1 MSFKEDRFCFS
12 ISAQQHI
19 LLNSWLFREYFV
31 PASKAFH
38 VYLTSFFQIQ
48 LLFQRGIS
56 AQPVSGT
63 ISIVILCSCYMLN
76 FRLYVQPDQFDEA
89 KQSVN
94 VPCIIFYHK
103 DPLNRNECSFS

>member
-12 ISAQQHI
+12 VSAQHHT

-31 PASKAFH
+31 PVSKAFH
-38 VYLTSFFQIQ
+38 VYFTSFFQIQ

-56 AQPVSGT
+56 VQPVNGT

-76 FRLYVQPDQFDEA
+76 FRLYVQLDQFDEA
-89 KQSVN
+89 KQSIN
-94 VPCIIFYHK
+94 VPCIIFIIK
-103 DPLNRNECSFS
+103 IP